1 MNWLKKLMLFTL
13 LILVI
18 QSKKKKDYNT
28 KIMELEKKTYITTQD
43 FNKLTSE
50 HVAAR

>member
-1 MNWLKKLMLFTL
+1 MVKKVNAIHTADTSN
-13 LILVI
+13 LV
-18 QSKKKKDYNT
+18 KKKKDYNT

>member
-1 MNWLKKLMLFTL
+1 MVKKVNAIHTADTSN
-13 LILVI
+13 LV
-18 QSKKKKDYNT
+18 KKKDYNT